1 MIKIGEFS
9 KLSHLTIKA
18 LRFYEKE
25 ELLVPAYIDSQTN
38 YRYYN
43 TSQLQLASK
52 IKAYRQLGFSIQQ
65 IKQIVSKG
73 NEKEILKEKLEDYLY
88 QKEQILKNLSIL
100 NYLMEENMNNQITI
114 KNIPASIVYYSQTTL
129 KKREEILSWIPEVG
143 KACKELNPSLKCTEP
158 YYGFCEYLDGEYKE
172 EDVWVRYSEAVMEMG
187 KESDSI
193 CFKELPATKV
203 LSIYHCG
210 SYDHME
216 QAYSSILKYARENG
230 YKITGLPRESYIDGI
245 WNKESVEDWLTEVQL
260 PIE

>member
-1 MIKIGEFS
+1 MS
-9 KLSHLTIKA
+9 RLYCPTYLC
-18 LRFYEKE
+18 LKE
-25 ELLVPAYIDSQTN
+25 W
-38 YRYYN
+38 
-43 TSQLQLASK
+43 
-52 IKAYRQLGFSIQQ
+52 RQLINIQDKLFKVELPTLLHVLCSIPPLKDMVTQEHLGEYQ
-65 IKQIVSKG
+65 NII
-73 NEKEILKEKLEDYLY
+73 NEIFVTAPRAV
-88 QKEQILKNLSIL
+88 
-100 NYLMEENMNNQITI
+100 MEENMNNQITI

-245 WNKESVEDWLTEVQL
+245 WNKEKEEDWLTEIQV
-260 PIE
+260 PIQ

>member
-1 MIKIGEFS
+1 MQDKLFKVELPTLLHVLCSIPPLKDMVTQEHLGEYQN
-9 KLSHLTIKA
+9 I
-18 LRFYEKE
+18 
-25 ELLVPAYIDSQTN
+25 I
-38 YRYYN
+38 
-43 TSQLQLASK
+43 
-52 IKAYRQLGFSIQQ
+52 
-65 IKQIVSKG
+65 
-73 NEKEILKEKLEDYLY
+73 NEIFVTAPRAV
-88 QKEQILKNLSIL
+88 
-100 NYLMEENMNNQITI
+100 MEENMNNQITI

-245 WNKESVEDWLTEVQL
+245 WNKEKEEDWLTEIQV
-260 PIE
+260 PIQ

>member
-1 MIKIGEFS
+1 MS
-9 KLSHLTIKA
+9 RLYCPTYLC
-18 LRFYEKE
+18 LKE
-25 ELLVPAYIDSQTN
+25 W
-38 YRYYN
+38 
-43 TSQLQLASK
+43 
-52 IKAYRQLGFSIQQ
+52 RQLINIQDKLFKVELPTLLHVLCSIPPLKDMVTQEHLGEYQ
-65 IKQIVSKG
+65 NII
-73 NEKEILKEKLEDYLY
+73 NEIFVTAPRAV
-88 QKEQILKNLSIL
+88 
-100 NYLMEENMNNQITI
+100 MEENMNNQITI

-216 QAYSSILKYARENG
+216 QAYSSILKYAREIG

-245 WNKESVEDWLTEVQL
+245 WNKEKEEDWLTEIQV
-260 PIE
+260 PIQ

>member
-1 MIKIGEFS
+1 MC
-9 KLSHLTIKA
+9 L
-18 LRFYEKE
+18 KE
-25 ELLVPAYIDSQTN
+25 W
-38 YRYYN
+38 
-43 TSQLQLASK
+43 
-52 IKAYRQLGFSIQQ
+52 RQLINIQDKLFKVELPTLLHVLCSIPPLKDMVTQEHLGEYQ
-65 IKQIVSKG
+65 NII
-73 NEKEILKEKLEDYLY
+73 NEIFVTAPRAV
-88 QKEQILKNLSIL
+88 
-100 NYLMEENMNNQITI
+100 MEENMNNQITI

-245 WNKESVEDWLTEVQL
+245 WNKEKEEDWLTEIQV
-260 PIE
+260 PIQ